1 MPRFPVPFL
10 YRSLLLLLLLAP
22 LAQAQNSVPSDAQPR
37 LEKAKALADAGK
49 SEDARKILEPL
60 AAELRPLGPSEVLWN
75 TLTSLTDL
83 ANLAGEYDKA
93 AAIAREYLQVCI
105 KLQNRICEARAHND
119 IGLAESNAG
128 NYTAGATELEA
139 ALKLTPEANEPATT
153 VMVLNNLGNVYYYQ
167 AKYTEALRTYEQAA
181 GEVEK
186 NAADKNA
193 AWAIA
198 YRDITRLNLATLYQR
213 VGNDQRAI
221 DIYRDVMHS
230 PAKPLTARETAHVYA
245 NLGILYRRLG
255 DSENALKSYH
265 QAEDWYAKQQDS
277 DGEIGV
283 LKNIGILQAL
293 ELGRLKDALA
303 TFDKALRLAKK
314 TGNQRE
320 VMQTELYR
328 GETLDRMG
336 LLDEA
341 AKVFENA
348 LSAAVQLQTVE
359 EQWKAVY
366 ALGRIAERKGDL
378 AQAEQ
383 KYRDAINKIESLRSR
398 LQLNRLKTDFFS
410 NKRDVYDAIIKLLV
424 ARNDV
429 AASIEFMERSRAR
442 SFQDRFFGEKVETN
456 SLSLASL
463 RGRLAEDTALVEFWT
478 GPDEVAALWITR
490 DSQGIVRKHFSA
502 QELEQLGMLVAGMPD
517 NLGQDWRK
525 GFQKISAIAP
535 AGIAPFSEARYQH
548 LLIVPDGFLSMV
560 PFELVPNG
568 AGRMLMEE
576 HDVTY
581 LPSAVLLLRGAVP
594 RNVGLGMPWQRQLVA
609 FGDPAVVGSGES
621 SVVAAAR
628 NGSDVPLG
636 SLPSSKVE
644 IERIARMTPGRSA
657 LFLGA
662 LDRKPAFFDFGSSR
676 ASILHVSTHAIA
688 DMDNPERSRLLFS
701 PDQPGQPNNFVFLK
715 ELYDNNLDLRGVS
728 LATLSACD
736 TERGRL
742 VPGEG
747 IQAFSRALLS
757 AGSRSALTTLWR
769 VPDQPTSEFMR
780 LFYYQLLKK
789 HQTKAEALRLTKL
802 EFLQSGGELSHPKY
816 WAAFVIN
823 GDGNAPVPRFIP
835 WQLVLLPVLLVA
847 AAAIL
852 VWQIRVRARSREQL
866 ARPVSV

>member
-1 MPRFPVPFL
+1 MLRLSAPPLFRV
-10 YRSLLLLLLLAP
+10 LLLVLLLAVCSQGQNRVP
-22 LAQAQNSVPSDAQPR
+22 ADAQAR
-37 LEKAKALADAGK
+37 LQKARSLADAGR
-49 SEDARKILEPL
+49 SEEARKILEPL
-60 AAELRPLGPSEVLWN
+60 AVELRPLGPSQVLWD

-93 AAIAREYLQVCI
+93 AAIAREYLQVCL

-128 NYTAGATELEA
+128 NYTEGASELEA

-167 AKYTEALRTYEQAA
+167 AKYTEALRSYEHAA

-186 NAADKNA
+186 NASEP
-193 AWAIA
+193 WAIA

-255 DSENALKSYH
+255 DAENALKSYRK
-265 QAEDWYAKQQDS
+265 AEDWYAKQQDS

-303 TFDKALRLAKK
+303 TFDKALQLAKK

-336 LLDEA
+336 NLDQA
-341 AKVFENA
+341 SRVFETA

-366 ALGRIAERKGDL
+366 ALGRIAEHKGDL
-378 AQAEQ
+378 PQAEQ
-383 KYRDAINKIESLRSR
+383 KYRDAINKIESLRSK

-410 NKRDVYDAIIKLLV
+410 NKRDVYDALIKLLV
-424 ARNDV
+424 GRSDV

-442 SFQDRFFGEKVETN
+442 SFQDRFFGEKVEAN

-478 GPDEVAALWITR
+478 GPHEVAALWITR
-490 DSQGIVRKHFSA
+490 DSQGIVRKQFSA
-502 QELEQLGMLVAGMPD
+502 RELEQFGMLVAGMPD
-517 NLGQDWRK
+517 NLGRNWVQ
-525 GFQKISAIAP
+525 GFQKIAAIAP
-535 AGIAPFSEARYQH
+535 SGINPFSDKRYKH

-560 PFELVPNG
+560 PFELLPNG
-568 AGRMLMEE
+568 AGRMLVED
-576 HDVTY
+576 HDLTY
-581 LPSAVLLLRGAVP
+581 LPSAVLLLRGAVS
-594 RNVGLGMPWQRQLVA
+594 RNVRVGMPWQRELVA

-621 SVVAAAR
+621 SVLAATR
-628 NGSDVPLG
+628 NGGDAPLG

-644 IERIARMTPGRSA
+644 IEGIARMTPGRAA
-657 LFLGA
+657 LFLGPQ
-662 LDRKPAFFDFGSSR
+662 DRKPDFFEFARSR

-701 PDQPGQPNNFVFLK
+701 PDQPGQPNDFVFLK

-769 VPDQPTSEFMR
+769 VPDQPTSEFMQQ
-780 LFYYQLLKK
+780 FYYQLLKR

-835 WQLVLLPVLLVA
+835 WQLLLLPVLLLA
-847 AAAIL
+847 SAGIL
-852 VWQIRVRARSREQL
+852 VWQIRVRARSKNSL